1 MQRIIAPILRN
12 DRGSA
17 AHNPQDG
24 VILLLT
30 AAPSEPH
37 G

>member
-1 MQRIIAPILRN
+1 MQRITAPILRN

-17 AHNPQDG
+17 VPNLQDG
-24 VILLLT
+24 LILLLT
-30 AAPSEPH
+30 AAPSEPN